1 MPEDMENDDDDD
13 DDEDDYDDDDEY
25 NVIAYDG
32 AVNDNDDFDLDASET
47 IGAVPLKR
55 SFTRPLTRPLIPTT

>member
-1 MPEDMENDDDDD
+1 MLDDMENDDDDG
-13 DDEDDYDDDDEY
+13 DDDEY

-55 SFTRPLTRPLIPTT
+55 SFTRSLTRPLIPTT